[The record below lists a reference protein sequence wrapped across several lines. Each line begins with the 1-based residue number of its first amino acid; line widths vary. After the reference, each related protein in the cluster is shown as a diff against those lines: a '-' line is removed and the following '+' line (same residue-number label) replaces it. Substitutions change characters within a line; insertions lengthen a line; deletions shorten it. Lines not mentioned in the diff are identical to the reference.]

1 MTLKAD
7 TLTNLPMRPA
17 FNEALQ
23 AAIGAGEPVALALI
37 DVDRFAAVNEQLGH
51 EAGDEVLRRL
61 AALLSAAE
69 SDGVYR
75 TGGDEF
81 TILLPGMSLEQ
92 AFLRM
97 EALRARV
104 HAADWSFVGELG
116 PLSITVGVA
125 QYPRDARD
133 GRGLVTAADAA
144 LLAGKE
150 VGRNS
155 VSLPP
160 NEEMVMKSCY
170 YSASSLRRLKQLA
183 ERTRRSESQ
192 LLREALEDLFRK
204 YDSPRS
210 SEG

>member
-7 TLTNLPMRPA
+7 TLTDLPMRPA

-51 EAGDEVLRRL
+51 DAGDEVLRRL
-61 AALLSAAE
+61 ATLLSEAVA
-69 SDGVYR
+69 DGVYR

-150 VGRNS
+150 IGRNS

>member
-1 MTLKAD
+1 MMLKAD

-23 AAIGAGEPVALALI
+23 AAIGAGETVALALI

-210 SEG
+210 SAG